1 MEVLQ
6 TLHPQSQRTKPPSN
20 SAVTSACLKKTV
32 LPNAA
37 GWLASR
43 FVRILQAQGRLCH
56 KECGRPQPGWK
67 HSGRYGPAPRGLSE
81 WYFHT
86 VLRAHTTPGGTIRS
100 TAAEDKS
107 LVEGCI
113 QGDRAGRKPYARPSG
128 CTGTSKCTV
137 SGTFAPSGACKQGSW
152 PAASVS
158 STGKILHRENL
169 AATQDPM
176 FYRFSVRRKTPWVCS
191 LKCSKGFALKMG
203 NAETYHPPIPAH
215 AQQVIES
222 LSPSPSGL

>member
-6 TLHPQSQRTKPPSN
+6 TLHPQSQRTESPSN
-20 SAVTSACLKKTV
+20 SAVVSASLKTTV
-32 LPNAA
+32 LPSAA

-67 HSGRYGPAPRGLSE
+67 HSGRYGRAPCGLSE

-100 TAAEDKS
+100 TTTENKS

-113 QGDRAGRKPYARPSG
+113 QGDRARRRPSARPSG

-137 SGTFAPSGACKQGSW
+137 SGTFAPSGACKQRSW
-152 PAASVS
+152 PAASVN
-158 STGKILHRENL
+158 STGKILQRHR
-169 AATQDPM
+169 TPC
-176 FYRFSVRRKTPWVCS
+176 SVGS
-191 LKCSKGFALKMG
+191 L
-203 NAETYHPPIPAH
+203 
-215 AQQVIES
+215 
-222 LSPSPSGL
+222 